1 MITTVIRLKK
11 KNKTYTIGDNI
22 EGVFIIYSKKPFL
35 INSIDLNVNGVLK
48 VRSIARNVEV
58 FDKIYDQLIPI
69 KGVDLD
75 FQLNESGEIP
85 SGKTEIPFE
94 FPFQPL
100 NKSFLF
106 ETYHGVYLK
115 VIYLITIKINR
126 KGIFPNITNEQEI
139 YANLPR
145 KKNLSPVAKTF
156 CILPESLKNIK
167 MENLLKIPP
176 FKITGKIDNLLCP
189 VNKAFTGVIKVEQC
203 TKFVRSIELQL
214 LRIETCGSK
223 EIGLVTE
230 TTEIQNLQIADGNIL
245 NNLEIPMYIIFPR
258 LFCCPTVIT
267 ELYRIEFE
275 LNILIHF
282 ENRSLVCE
290 NFPIQLVRLF
300 LMYHQSDFCFSVI
313 SKQFHGLTL
322 YPLIIILLNVLFLI
336 FLLFQIKHH
345 ISYLKLYQSQII
357 KIYYIFLYLIVLC
370 DCVSGVLISI
380 ESPTN
385 KVVPILIAVSNSTIF
400 WCEFSLLIY
409 MIMGFSVARRHTL
422 RTTFITS
429 GIASVIFCTIQIV
442 FQVRGDNMFDFSNPN
457 FASYFWVVI
466 DIFYVVFYLAILIL
480 PNIKKFQYTFP
491 YREPFFIYVFSV
503 FTIKL
508 IFLVAF
514 IFLRYDTNLGYW

>member
-58 FDKIYDQLIPI
+58 FDKIYDRLIPI

-85 SGKTEIPFE
+85 YGKTEIPFE

-139 YANLPR
+139 YANLPK

-290 NFPIQLVRLF
+290 NFPIQLVR
-300 LMYHQSDFCFSVI
+300 
-313 SKQFHGLTL
+313 
-322 YPLIIILLNVLFLI
+322 
-336 FLLFQIKHH
+336 HH